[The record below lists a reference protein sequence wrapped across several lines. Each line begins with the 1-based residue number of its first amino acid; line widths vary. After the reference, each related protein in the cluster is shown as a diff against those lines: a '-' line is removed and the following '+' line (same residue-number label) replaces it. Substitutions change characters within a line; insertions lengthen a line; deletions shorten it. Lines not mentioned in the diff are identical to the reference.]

1 MSILEY
7 NIEFD
12 QKLEKVLKNIF
23 NQKLYVERINQG
35 EVNYAY
41 KVFDKNNIPLYHAR
55 IFRYEGHP
63 DLGKL
68 VWISKELSQR
78 SIPQS
83 KIIYY
88 DKSSEHFLN
97 GFMVSEWIEGKN
109 GWQSIKDADYSLRDF
124 ITETS
129 KILSKV
135 HQIKTSSFGWLYGK
149 GLGYYDTYEDRIIKL
164 SEKDE
169 YNRLVNEGIVK
180 EKFLMDIV
188 DLLKR
193 AFTKIALPK
202 QPVLVHSDPTPDNV
216 IVKDDGTFVLIDWDD
231 SEGSWWVRDYS
242 YLRYWSDRPEEI
254 KKGFLEGYGDIV
266 MDNEQLEIAEL
277 IEWILQSLRLLP
289 YFKYDF
295 VNEERFQKRKER
307 LLEDTKKLKLR
318 LR

>member
-12 QKLEKVLKNIF
+12 HKLEKVLRNIF
-23 NQKLYVERINQG
+23 NRNLYVERINQG

-41 KVFDKNNIPLYHAR
+41 KVFYKNNIPLYHAR

-63 DLGKL
+63 DIDKL
-68 VWISKELSQR
+68 VWISEELSQR
-78 SIPQS
+78 NIPQS
-83 KIIYY
+83 KIVYY
-88 DKSSEHFLN
+88 DKSSENFLN

-109 GWQSIKDADYSLRDF
+109 GWQYIEDGDFSLKDFTL
-124 ITETS
+124 ETS

-135 HQIKTSSFGWLYGK
+135 HKIQTSSFGWLYGK
-149 GLGYYDTYEDRIIKL
+149 GLGYYDTYENRIIKL
-164 SEKDE
+164 PEKEE
-169 YNRLVNEGIVK
+169 YRKLVNEGIVE

-193 AFTKIALPK
+193 AFTKITLPK

-242 YLRYWSDRPEEI
+242 YLRYWSDKPEEI
-254 KKGFLEGYGDIV
+254 KEGFLEGYGDIG
-266 MDNEQLEIAEL
+266 MDDKELEIAEL
-277 IEWILQSLRLLP
+277 VEWILQSLRLLP
-289 YFKYDF
+289 YFKFDY
-295 VNEERFQKRKER
+295 VNEERFQKRKKR
-307 LLEDTKKLKLR
+307 LLDDLKKLESYKS
-318 LR
+318 